1 MLADTE
7 IKVLETGL
15 DFAPVQKKLNRSE
28 VKSDFYG
35 FCRKIRLKWH
45 FRDESGNFSEVPVF
59 NPKSRWQ
66 PPQGHPCLEVFLS
79 QVKIELFEL
88 PKADIKYFNPS
99 REEWSAIRSL
109 ADGRNIIIKKA
120 DKRSSIVI
128 WGRNDY
134 LVEAEKRL
142 RDKIVYQEV
151 S

>member
-1 MLADTE
+1 M
-7 IKVLETGL
+7 
-15 DFAPVQKKLNRSE
+15 
-28 VKSDFYG
+28 
-35 FCRKIRLKWH
+35 
-45 FRDESGNFSEVPVF
+45 
-59 NPKSRWQ
+59 
-66 PPQGHPCLEVFLS
+66 
-79 QVKIELFEL
+79 FEL

-109 ADGRNIIIKKA
+109 ADGINIIIKKA

-142 RDKIVYQEV
+142 RDKIVNQEV